1 MRTNTKICIIATLVL
16 LLSLSSAGVF
26 SVALAASVGRHGLS
40 YTDRAEDGDPP
51 QVALG
56 IAMGA
61 FRGIFVNYLWI
72 RATQA
77 KEDGRYFEAIEL
89 ADAITQLQP
98 RFPRVWVFHAWN
110 MAYNISVTTQTPEER
125 WHWVNAG
132 IQLMRDQGLRANP
145 NDMLMHKELGW
156 IFLHKIGGY
165 TDDSNQYY
173 KRQLAREWQEVLGQP
188 PEFDYST
195 QSREKRKQL
204 FVDWLRPIVDAPE
217 TLAGLRE
224 RNPAAARIADQYAA
238 RLGIP
243 PGKDLLSRAALLD
256 ALERHGQLEAA
267 ISEFSQ
273 VASMGP
279 NWRAFREIWEDPA
292 NAAGWDDLLA
302 HVRRRVLIDD
312 YNMDPLVMLRLTE
325 NFGAIDWRLPGAHGF
340 YWAYSGAR
348 KGQMEVDERNSAA
361 FDFVNTYRV
370 AVQSLQDLWRFGT
383 LYFNYLDVVRGG
395 AGYYQAVPN
404 PDFLE
409 SYGNILEAEAID
421 AAGIFESERR
431 VYRPYAAGYENLM
444 EDAVTFYYRRG
455 NLDAAER
462 WYERLRTWEGANA
475 HAPADRIERLSL
487 PVDEFVQ
494 ANVQDRQDSPTV
506 VVQEV
511 FASLQSAYI
520 QGLLFGDEQVFRGM
534 FDFAIAQ
541 HRYYHSAQF
550 REIVAGGNTTRTEY
564 LDRDF
569 RFVAGMMFAQI
580 AIQLPPEEAEL
591 IYFNA
596 PDDLKRYAYVALTER
611 YQRILEQTGETRP
624 IDEIFPP
631 PPGMDEFRQQLLE
644 KLRERGD
651 QGIEGIQE
659 K

>member
-1 MRTNTKICIIATLVL
+1 MRTNTKICIIAALVL
-16 LLSLSSAGVF
+16 IASLGGAGWF
-26 SVALAASVGRHGLS
+26 SVALAGSVGRHGLA

-77 KEDGRYFEAIEL
+77 KDEGRYFEAIEL

-98 RFPRVWVFHAWN
+98 RFPRVWVFHGWN

-125 WHWVNAG
+125 WRWVNAG
-132 IQLMRDQGLRANP
+132 IQLLRDEGLRANP
-145 NDMLMHKELGW
+145 NDMLLHKELGW

-165 TDDSNQYY
+165 TDDANQYY

-188 PEFDYST
+188 PEFDYNADSAET
-195 QSREKRKQL
+195 RAQV
-204 FVDWLRPIVDAPE
+204 FADWFRPIVDAPNSMS
-217 TLAGLRE
+217 ALRE
-224 RNPAAARIADQYAA
+224 RNPVAGELADAYRASSGMQ
-238 RLGIP
+238 
-243 PGKDLLSRAALLD
+243 PGKDLLSRVALVD
-256 ALERHGQLEAA
+256 ALERIGQLDAT
-267 ISEFSQ
+267 
-273 VASMGP
+273 VADFQSANAMGP
-279 NWRAFREIWEDPA
+279 RTRAFLELRNNPEYA
-292 NAAGWDDLLA
+292 GGWDDLIA
-302 HVRRRVLIDD
+302 FTRRRVLIDD

-325 NFGAIDWRLPGAHGF
+325 NFGAIDWRLPGAHGL
-340 YWAYSGAR
+340 YWSFRGVR
-348 KGQMEVDERNSAA
+348 EGQMEVDERNSEA
-361 FDFVNTYRV
+361 FDFVNTYRIV
-370 AVQSLQDLWRFGT
+370 VQSLQELWRFGT

-409 SYGNILEAEAID
+409 AYGSIIDEAI
-421 AAGIFESERR
+421 AQAGIFEAERR

-455 NLDAAER
+455 DLDAAER
-462 WYERLRTWEGANA
+462 WYTKLRTWEGANA
-475 HAPADRIERLSL
+475 HAPGDRIERLSRTL
-487 PVDEFVQ
+487 DEFVQ
-494 ANVQDRQDSPTV
+494 ANVFERQDSPTV

-511 FASLQSAYI
+511 FAALQSAFI
-520 QGLLFGDEQVFRGM
+520 QGLLFGDDEVFRGM

-550 REIVAGGNTTRTEY
+550 RQIAAGGNTARTEY

-569 RFVAGMMFAQI
+569 RFVAGMMFAQVVV
-580 AIQLPPEEAEL
+580 QLPPEEAEL

-596 PDDLKRYAYVALTER
+596 PDDLKRYAYIALGER
-611 YQRILEQTGETRP
+611 YQQVLDQTGDDRP

-631 PPGMDEFRQQLLE
+631 PPGMDEFRQELFE

-651 QGIEGIQE
+651 QSIEGVQE